1 VSTIAKKPP
10 FRKLRG
16 YAFDPSLSLNIETA
30 LINNITYKIPW
41 EHRLGPGPCG
51 EYVEVI
57 DYDPTVKKW
66 YEPVDL
72 NHLFVAAQDGLEP
85 SGSNPQ
91 FHQQMVYAVA
101 MTTIKNFEAALGRPV
116 LWSPRKKVV
125 KKANA
130 TKGKNKS
137 ASAAD
142 DTKIVDE
149 FVRALRIYPHAL
161 RDANAF
167 YSPQK
172 KALLFGYFAARPAD
186 VTLQMPDNLT
196 FTCLSHDII
205 AHETTHAI
213 LDGLYRKYVDDTNPD
228 VLAFHEAFADVIA
241 LFQHFTFPDV
251 LKNQIAATRGDL
263 TSQNLLGK
271 LAQEF
276 GIAIGNYGSLRDAIG
291 EIDPET
297 NQWKPHEPTGDEY
310 RTIMEPHA
318 RGAILVSA
326 IFEAFLTIYKSRVK
340 DLLRIASDGTGV
352 LPQGELHPDLVNRL
366 AAEASKTAG
375 HVLKMCIR
383 AIDFCPPVDI
393 TYGDFLRAII
403 TADLDLVK
411 DDSRDYR
418 ISFIDAFR
426 KRGIYP
432 TGIKNLSVE
441 SLCYSQPDL
450 SGMDEQIKILTDFLR
465 EFRAD
470 ITYVTDREE
479 IFNLNRDYIAGRY
492 NNGDRSDGGK
502 QKTNGKK
509 KEKIPDNILGLH
521 RRLYQKFQKCEQFEV
536 ATGLSFNQGV
546 HQKLGISTSE
556 AYRTQS
562 PSFEVHSLHFASRV
576 GPNGNQTNQVIVTLI
591 QRALIE
597 IKKDR
602 SGNDIAVASNA
613 KGAFELAGGC
623 TLIFDLDTLSLKY
636 AISKSLLDQEAL
648 RDKNEYRINLA
659 RAMQIQQHQFG
670 NKFGANAYKAYFALA
685 GGKSI
690 GEPFAFLH
698 TH

>member
-1 VSTIAKKPP
+1 MSTIVKKPP

-30 LINNITYKIPW
+30 LINNIVYKIPW
-41 EHRLGPGPCG
+41 EHRLGPGPTG
-51 EYVEVI
+51 EYVEVV
-57 DYDPTVKKW
+57 DYDPTVNRW

-72 NHLFVAAQDGLEP
+72 NHLFVAAQEGLEP

-101 MTTIKNFEAALGRPV
+101 MTTIKNFELALGRPV
-116 LWSPRKKVV
+116 LWSPRKKIV
-125 KKANA
+125 KK
-130 TKGKNKS
+130 TQSKNKK
-137 ASAAD
+137 AAATND
-142 DTKIVDE
+142 ENTKIVDE
-149 FVRALRIYPHAL
+149 FVRTLRIYPHAL

-186 VTLQMPDNLT
+186 ATLQMPDNLT

-228 VLAFHEAFADVIA
+228 VLAFHEAFADIIA
-241 LFQHFTFPDV
+241 LFQHFTFPEV

-263 TSQNLLGK
+263 NSQNLLGK

-291 EIDPET
+291 TIDPKT
-297 NQWKPHEPTGDEY
+297 NQWKPHAPTGNEY

-326 IFEAFLTIYKSRVK
+326 VFDAFLTIYKSRVK

-366 AAEASKTAG
+366 ASEASKTAG
-375 HVLKMCIR
+375 HVLRMCIR

-393 TYGDFLRAII
+393 TFGDFLRAVI
-403 TADLDLVK
+403 TADVDLIK
-411 DDSRDYR
+411 DDNRDYR

-450 SGMDEQIKILTDFLR
+450 SGMDEQIEILSNFLR
-465 EFRAD
+465 EFRTD

-492 NNGDRSDGGK
+492 ENGGRNNS
-502 QKTNGKK
+502 K
-509 KEKIPDNILGLH
+509 KEETKTILGLH
-521 RRLYQKFQKCEQFEV
+521 RRLYQKFRECRHFEV
-536 ATGLSFNQGV
+536 ATGLNFNHGT
-546 HQKLGISTSE
+546 HQRLGINTSD
-556 AYRTQS
+556 AYRTQT
-562 PSFEVHSLHFASRV
+562 PSFEVHSLHYASRV

-591 QRALIE
+591 QRASIE
-597 IKKDR
+597 IKQDR
-602 SGNDIAVASNA
+602 HGDKTAVASQG
-613 KGAFELAGGC
+613 KDSFEFAGGC

-636 AISKSLLDQEAL
+636 AISKSLLDQAAL
-648 RDKNEYRINLA
+648 LETPNDYRINLT
-659 RAMQIQQHQFG
+659 RAVQVYQHQFD